1 MKSVCSGRHRHLQ
14 KHLGWLA
21 GLFLQRFGRKPPEKN
36 AAHMYKQDFSTS
48 TQRLGLRFTD
58 RLRDVFRRH
67 WLRLK

>member
-1 MKSVCSGRHRHLQ
+1 M
-14 KHLGWLA
+14 GWLA